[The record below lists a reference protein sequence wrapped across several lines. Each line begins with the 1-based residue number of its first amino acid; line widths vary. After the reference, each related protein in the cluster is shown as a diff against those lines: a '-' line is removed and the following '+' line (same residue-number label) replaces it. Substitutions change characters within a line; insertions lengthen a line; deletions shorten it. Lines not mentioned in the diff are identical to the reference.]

1 MCPVLLI
8 PSDTPDTEPLAPLAP
23 ETVTVELVTAEATV
37 SQSDNPMVVLE
48 FAIQAPGE
56 FWDGRSLRTYLVNP
70 ETSKRTQITSKQI
83 AKAFG
88 ADPSAFDPTDF
99 IGKQC
104 KVTLRKDVDTRPG
117 SDGKEQRKIK
127 DFVAA

>member
-1 MCPVLLI
+1 MSPVLPI

-23 ETVTVELVTAEATV
+23 EPVTVELVSAESAV

-48 FAIQAPGE
+48 FKIVAPGE
-56 FWDGRSLRTYLVNP
+56 FWDDRQLRMYLVNP
-70 ETSKRTQITSKQI
+70 ETSKRTQIASKQI

-88 ADPSAFDPTDF
+88 ADPSAFDPTDY
-99 IGKQC
+99 IGRQC
-104 KVTLRKDVDTRPG
+104 KVTLRKDVDNRPG
-117 SDGKEQRKIK
+117 SDGREQRKIR